1 MTHKISSQE
10 DFDAVKSQFNNSS
23 QHRGFK
29 ERFHFDPTSYI
40 EMTGMPIHQALPRAK
55 PGGDRWRIFEAANSG
70 LRVEIF
76 NEKAKRRSPYAV
88 WDEDLYICLY
98 RGFVRLVPCSV
109 VRGPCN

>member
-40 EMTGMPIHQALPRAK
+40 EKTGMPIHQALPKAK
-55 PGGDRWRIFEAANSG
+55 LGGDHWRIFEAANSG
-70 LRVEIF
+70 LRVSCSCNQVGCEEKQIIGTRQKSHIF
-76 NEKAKRRSPYAV
+76 
-88 WDEDLYICLY
+88 DM
-98 RGFVRLVPCSV
+98 
-109 VRGPCN
+109 